1 MNKSQLTSK
10 LKLNMF
16 WLLYP
21 GFLFDFATDLS
32 IYIFLNLKYHY
43 DIQLQVAA
51 PLHHVSVLT
60 DVEVDYTTEPIL

>member
-1 MNKSQLTSK
+1 
-10 LKLNMF
+10 MF

-21 GFLFDFATDLS
+21 GFLFDFPTNQLR
-32 IYIFLNLKYHY
+32 YIFLNLNLYY